1 MDREAFERKI
11 FDLVGYMA
19 TSGRNLIDETPLYG
33 PFRLVDAASR
43 LIEILEQEGIG
54 SSRLSTLR
62 ERIDAGKYA
71 VMVNAE
77 EFKNYL
83 DAVIDAVVDHMDS
96 GTSEGGEASRTTCE
110 EGRES
115 TSKRTGGA
123 EK

>member
-1 MDREAFERKI
+1 MDRESLERKI

-62 ERIDAGKYA
+62 EHIDAGKYS
-71 VMVNAE
+71 VMVDAE

-83 DAVIDAVVDHMDS
+83 DGIVDAVVDHMDN
-96 GTSEGGEASRTTCE
+96 GTSEGGEASRT
-110 EGRES
+110 S
-115 TSKRTGGA
+115 M
-123 EK
+123 